1 LERQGSIACALPC
14 SSLSFASCYVYSP
27 RAAGTAAEVSRRLC
41 ARVKAIDPLWLPRY
55 AGSVYHASLR
65 DPQLAALFGGD
76 AVLVPVPGSATS
88 GDAPWAAAGLAVALR
103 ELGLARRLWVGLRRR
118 ITVRKSSTAPS
129 GERPTVI
136 EHYES
141 FSVAPALRSPSRI
154 VLIDDVVTK
163 GRTLLAAAARLQA
176 ELPHADIRAFA
187 LIRTQG
193 FVQQLASVFDS
204 CHGVIRWAGGDA
216 RREP

>member
-1 LERQGSIACALPC
+1 
-14 SSLSFASCYVYSP
+14 V
-27 RAAGTAAEVSRRLC
+27 AAEASRRLC
-41 ARVKAIDPLWLPRY
+41 ARVKAIDPLWLPHY

-65 DPQLAALFGGD
+65 DPQLAALFASD

-88 GDAPWAAAGLAVALR
+88 ADARWAAAGLATALR
-103 ELGLARRLWVGLRRR
+103 ELDLAHRLWMGLRRQ

-129 GERPTVI
+129 GERPTVR

-141 FSVAPALRSPSRI
+141 FSVAPLPKSLSKI

-193 FVQQLASVFDS
+193 FVQQLGSVFDS

>member
-1 LERQGSIACALPC
+1 MRLALQ
-14 SSLSFASCYVYSP
+14 SLSFASCYVYSP
-27 RAAGTAAEVSRRLC
+27 RGAGVVAEASRRLC

-55 AGSVYHASLR
+55 AGSVYHASVH
-65 DPQLAALFGGD
+65 DPRLAALFAGD

-88 GDAPWAAAGLAVALR
+88 EDAPWAASQLASALR
-103 ELGLARRLWVGLRRR
+103 ELGLAHGLWVGLRRG
-118 ITVRKSSTAPS
+118 IAVRKSSAAPS
-129 GERPTVI
+129 GERPTVS

-141 FSVAPALRSPSRI
+141 LSVAPPLRLLTKI

-176 ELPHADIRAFA
+176 ELPDADIRAFA

-193 FVQQLASVFDS
+193 FVQQLGSVSES